1 MRFEWDEAKTK
12 NNLKKHRVSFE
23 MAACVFSDP
32 FSIAKQDRIENGE
45 YG

>member
-1 MRFEWDEAKTK
+1 M
-12 NNLKKHRVSFE
+12 V
-23 MAACVFSDP
+23 ACVFSDS

>member
-1 MRFEWDEAKTK
+1 
-12 NNLKKHRVSFE
+12 

>member
-1 MRFEWDEAKTK
+1 
-12 NNLKKHRVSFE
+12 
-23 MAACVFSDP
+23 MAACVFSDS